1 MDDSVPALKETAV
14 LQESSYMKNRVLLC
28 FLSCC
33 CLVSK
38 LCPTLCSPVDSL
50 PGSSVHGD
58 SPGKNTGVG
67 CHSLFCLLRPVAK
80 WM

>member
-14 LQESSYMKNRVLLC
+14 LQESSYVKNRILLC

-33 CLVSK
+33 LVTK
-38 LCPTLCSPVDSL
+38 LCPTPCNPVDSP

-58 SPGKNTGVG
+58 SPGKNTGVD
-67 CHSLFCLLRPVAK
+67 CHSLLCFLRSVAK